1 MSSRGRTGLSRW
13 RLPDFFRDLVL
24 ALVRDIA
31 HVVVRDIAP
40 MLLIMFLLYE
50 VLMRRPE
57 KFAYALTEFFT
68 RIDDALADIVRFLNR
83 LYG

>member
-1 MSSRGRTGLSRW
+1 M
-13 RLPDFFRDLVL
+13 
-24 ALVRDIA
+24 RDIA

-50 VLMRRPE
+50 VLMRPE